1 MNQMTNKRYALNFE
15 FFKFSVSVASAV
27 VCGAAIRLQAPDEA
41 GRNFLSVH
49 PRAPLIGLCM

>member
-1 MNQMTNKRYALNFE
+1 MRGAPSISSFLSSLFLLRRLL
-15 FFKFSVSVASAV
+15 FAAPAV
-27 VCGAAIRLQAPDEA
+27 FGAAIRLQAPDEA